1 MSLSQIYDLC
11 ADTLWLGRYGENG
24 AREVGINV
32 AGWLA
37 DLGTDGTFMLVAW
50 RPGEDDLPYNP
61 NITLDG
67 SVVVWQPSNI
77 DTAISGRGFAELRY
91 YVGNSLAKSKTYRTV
106 IDPTPSEGADPPSAA
121 EDWLERM
128 EQAAVDAT
136 EAAGSAMAAE
146 ETAVEAKD
154 TAVAAAQTATEK
166 ADIATTAADT
176 ATARATLATE
186 KANVATTKAAEADA
200 DATTAAQDAA
210 RAETA
215 AQTATSKAAEAVEA
229 AGTATSKASEATQ
242 AATTATANAQT
253 STAKAGEA
261 TTAAAAAQASETAA
275 ETAADRAE
283 AALAS
288 IPITWS
294 YDGSGTVT
302 MTIGG
307 SE

>member
-91 YVGNSLAKSKTYRTV
+91 YVGNTLAKSKTYRTI

-121 EDWLERM
+121 ESWLDRM
-128 EQAAVDAT
+128 EQAAVDAV
-136 EAAGSAMAAE
+136 EASASAMAAE

-154 TAVAAAQTATEK
+154 AAVAAAQTATER
-166 ADIATTAADT
+166 ADSVTTAANT
-176 ATARATLATE
+176 ATE
-186 KANVATTKAAEADA
+186 KAQTATTKAAEAEA
-200 DATTAAQDAA
+200 AATTAAQDAA

-215 AQTATSKAAEAVEA
+215 AQA
-229 AGTATSKASEATQ
+229 
-242 AATTATANAQT
+242 

-283 AALAS
+283 AALAD

>member
-1 MSLSQIYDLC
+1 MSLTQIYDLC
-11 ADTLWLGRYGENG
+11 ADTLWLGRYSETG

-67 SVVVWQPSNI
+67 SVVVWSPSNI

-91 YVGNSLAKSKTYRTV
+91 YVGDVLAKSKTFRTV
-106 IDPTPSEGADPPSAA
+106 IDRTPSEGADPPSAA

-136 EAAGSAMAAE
+136 EAAGSVVAAG
-146 ETAVEAKD
+146 ETAVE
-154 TAVAAAQTATEK
+154 AAQTATEK

-176 ATARATLATE
+176 ATE
-186 KANVATTKAAEADA
+186 KAQTATTKAAEAEVDA
-200 DATTAAQDAA
+200 ASAAQNAS

-215 AQTATSKAAEAVEA
+215 AQTATN
-229 AGTATSKASEATQ
+229 KASEASQ

-253 STAKAGEA
+253 STVKAGEA
-261 TTAAAAAQASETAA
+261 TAAAE
-275 ETAADRAE
+275 RAE